1 MRYQISHTTAYSYSQ
16 AIFLGSHTLRLRPRS
31 DALQTLKQFSVTI
44 DPTPEIVSDQIDLL
58 GNVCTEISFLNASLT
73 ALKIQ
78 THAEVETH
86 CTNPFNYLLEPW
98 ATTLPI
104 DYPNSILVG
113 LTPYLQQPLTAPI
126 AATVSDLAQKLV
138 HEAEG
143 NLSHFLTLLNQRIY
157 DRCAY
162 VVREQGAPLPAS
174 VTWQNQQ
181 GTCRDFAVLFMEVC
195 RSVGVAARFVSGYQ
209 EGDPEQANHDLHAWI
224 EVYIPGG
231 GWRGFDPT
239 HGLAVT
245 DRHIALAVGAYPKQ
259 AAPVTGSI
267 REGQLVKSTLE
278 TQISVK
284 QLD

>member
-1 MRYQISHTTAYSYSQ
+1 MRYQISHTTCYSYSQ
-16 AIFLGSHTLRLRPRS
+16 AVFLGSHTLRLRPRS
-31 DALQTLKQFSVTI
+31 DTLQTLKQFSLTVA
-44 DPTPEIVSDQIDLL
+44 PVPEITSDQIDLL
-58 GNVCTEISFLNASLT
+58 GNSCTEVNFLNTPLSD
-73 ALKIQ
+73 LKIQ

-86 CTNPFNYLLEPW
+86 CANPFNYLLEPW

-104 DYPNSILVG
+104 DYPNSVLVG
-113 LTPYLQQPLTAPI
+113 LTPYLHQSLIAPI
-126 AATVSDLAQKLV
+126 AASVTDFAQQLV
-138 HEAEG
+138 YEVDG

-174 VTWQNQQ
+174 VTWQKQQ
-181 GTCRDFAVLFMEVC
+181 GTCRDFAVLFAEVC
-195 RSVGVAARFVSGYQ
+195 RSVGVAARFISGYQ
-209 EGDPEQANHDLHAWI
+209 EGDPEQRNHDLHAWA

-245 DRHIALAVGAYPKQ
+245 DRHVALAVGAYPKQ
-259 AAPVTGSI
+259 AAPVTGSL
-267 REGQLVKSTLE
+267 REGQLVKSALK

>member
-1 MRYQISHTTAYSYSQ
+1 MRYQISHTTCYGYSQ
-16 AIFLGSHTLRLRPRS
+16 AVFLGRHTLRLRPRS
-31 DALQTLKQFSVTI
+31 NPFQTLKQFSITI
-44 DPTPEIVSDQIDLL
+44 DPKPELMSGQIDWL
-58 GNVCTEISFLNASLT
+58 GNTCTEVSFLNTSLGE
-73 ALKIQ
+73 LNIQ
-78 THAEVETH
+78 TQAEVETH
-86 CTNPFNYLLEPW
+86 CTNPFNYLSEPW

-104 DYPNSILVG
+104 DYPNSVLIG

-126 AATVSDLAQKLV
+126 AASVTELAQQLV
-138 HEAEG
+138 HEVDS

-162 VVREQGAPLPAS
+162 VIRERGAPLPAS
-174 VTWQNQQ
+174 VTWQKQQ

-195 RSVGVAARFVSGYQ
+195 RSVGVAARFISGYQ
-209 EGDPEQANHDLHAWI
+209 EGDPEQENHDLHAWA

-245 DRHIALAVGAYPKQ
+245 DRHIALAVGAQPQQ

-267 REGQLVKSTLE
+267 REGQLIKSTLK